1 MEIQNSRITLTEKDL
16 EALASIMRGI
26 CIQYVSGLSDS
37 EVASTEMANCFI
49 PSWKPGFVKKGE
61 RRTDAGKIFVALESA
76 MSEVRP
82 SEDSNL
88 WKELIKSEEEYP
100 PYDSTKAYYKGD
112 KITFTDGKKY
122 LCIYENGVV
131 NWGPDD
137 LPEGWRLVDY
147 GEEELA

>member
-1 MEIQNSRITLTEKDL
+1 MEIKNSRITLNEKDL
-16 EALASIMRGI
+16 EELAGIMRGML
-26 CIQYVSGLSDS
+26 IQYVSGLSDY
-37 EVASTEMANCFI
+37 EVASAGMANYFV
-49 PSWKPGFVKKGE
+49 PPWKSGFVKKGE

-137 LPEGWRLVDY
+137 FPEGWRLVDY